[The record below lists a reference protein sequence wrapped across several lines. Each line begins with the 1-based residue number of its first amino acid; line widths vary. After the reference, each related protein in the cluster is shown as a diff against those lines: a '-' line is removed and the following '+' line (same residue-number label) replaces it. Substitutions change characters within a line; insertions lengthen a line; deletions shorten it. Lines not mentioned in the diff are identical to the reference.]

1 MLNPF
6 NCPFPFAASFCIYIR
21 FFFGFF
27 TVGYSKLISELFT
40 KSHFSPS
47 AHFTSIHNLSPLAS
61 SFKFA
66 SSSSRLSACSC
77 PPFLESSSTQILCIL
92 DEFSSQF
99 CFHQNFRCWKRA
111 RRGKKFVVFRCYFYA
126 TWWKIS
132 TSTLSLAKCQWV
144 AGKQEA
150 AFCGQAQSRAA
161 SQSFKSRL
169 RLCKRICLNKLRLSQ
184 EKLIYIILFKSSLLY
199 LKKTTYKREQ

>member
-1 MLNPF
+1 MSFVLLDSQTARQPFGLPRALHLFQLLSFIYKGIAPGSRSHSLNTSRRASMLLPCCCHPF

-66 SSSSRLSACSC
+66 SSSSRLSACSR

-92 DEFSSQF
+92 DEFSSKF

-126 TWWKIS
+126 T
-132 TSTLSLAKCQWV
+132 
-144 AGKQEA
+144 
-150 AFCGQAQSRAA
+150 
-161 SQSFKSRL
+161 
-169 RLCKRICLNKLRLSQ
+169 
-184 EKLIYIILFKSSLLY
+184 
-199 LKKTTYKREQ
+199 